1 MCFAAFRYST
11 WKSLPTN
18 TFLFSFYFAY
28 VLFEIELHHTVYL
41 SQNTDLK
48 HETSPELL
56 HETTHLVAAIRFD
69 YSKSA
74 CTEHW
79 CSLFQHGTTAG
90 MPSEL
95 LSIHQLERK

>member
-1 MCFAAFRYST
+1 LLLSDTAHGNRSQHFFI
-11 WKSLPTN
+11 
-18 TFLFSFYFAY
+18 FIFYFAY
-28 VLFEIELHHTVYL
+28 VLFEIELDHTVYL

-56 HETTHLVAAIRFD
+56 HETKHLVAAIRFD